1 MTPVD
6 AVILGAGNRGYRA
19 YGRIAREHLRDHLR
33 LVAVAEPDDARRE
46 RFAAEHEI
54 PPRRRFRTWEDLV
67 AAAPPARAAINTTMD
82 RTHLASTEALLET
95 GYDVLLEKPMATTA
109 QDCVALVEQARLLG
123 RRLVVCH
130 VLRYAPFFVALRDTV
145 RSGRLGD
152 LVAVDW
158 RENLSYHHFV
168 HSFVRGNWSNT
179 QRTAPMLLAK
189 CSHDLDQLVWLVGR
203 APERLSSFGSLTH
216 FTAERALP
224 DMPER
229 CTDGCPHQNT
239 CLWYAPDVYIG
250 DRTPRFMQDPV
261 SLSREPA
268 ERLEALR
275 TGPYGRCVY
284 RCDNDAVDHQV
295 VTLDFGGGLTA
306 NLTMQGASHKE
317 GRTVRI
323 DGMRATLLAD
333 QERNEIQI
341 WDHGTDEPDI
351 LRPARREDAGGYS
364 GHGGGD
370 QGLLEDFVA
379 VLRGE
384 HPQAATEGT
393 ESLISHLLAFAAE
406 EARHTGSVVSLHA
419 FTRSLASPR

>member
-1 MTPVD
+1 MTAVD
-6 AVILGAGNRGYRA
+6 AVLVGAGNRGYRA
-19 YGRIAREHLRDHLR
+19 YGRIAHELLSDKLRF
-33 LVAVAEPDDARRE
+33 VAVAEPDEARRE
-46 RFAAEHEI
+46 RFGAEHGI
-54 PPRRRFRTWEDLV
+54 PPERRFHTWEELV
-67 AAAPPARAAINTTMD
+67 AAGPLARAAVNTTMD
-82 RTHLASTEALLET
+82 RTHLVSTEALLET

-109 QDCVALVEQARLLG
+109 ADCVTLVRQARGLG

-130 VLRYAPFFVALRDTV
+130 VLRYAPFFVTIRDTV

-152 LVAVDW
+152 VVTVDW
-158 RENLSYHHFV
+158 RENLSYQHFV

-179 QRTAPMLLAK
+179 GRTAPMLLAK

-229 CTDGCPHQNT
+229 CTDGCPHQDT
-239 CLWYAPDVYIG
+239 CLWFAPRVYIG
-250 DRTPRFMQDPV
+250 EATPRFMHDPV
-261 SLSREPA
+261 SLSRDPA
-268 ERLEALR
+268 VRRQALR

-295 VTLDFGGGLTA
+295 VTLDFGEGLTVG
-306 NLTMQGASHKE
+306 LTMQGASHRE
-317 GRTVRI
+317 GRTVRV

-333 QERNEIQI
+333 QSRNEIQI
-341 WDHGTDEPDI
+341 WDHGAGAPEV
-351 LRPARREDAGGYS
+351 LRPALPEDAARAGF

-384 HPQAATEGT
+384 RTEAATEGA
-393 ESLISHLLAFAAE
+393 ESLLSHLLAFAAE
-406 EARHTGSVVSLHA
+406 EARHTGTVVSLDRFRA
-419 FTRSLASPR
+419 ALGA